1 MHSNTLKTCLERLLI
16 AIVFFVILGPFFWC
30 LLLSLQGSR
39 EINSTF
45 ALLIPAQLHPENY
58 RAVLLNSRW
67 VSGFLNSLWISL
79 ASVAVN
85 LLFSMPAGYALA
97 RVRFPMKG
105 AIHQLLLMLI
115 FLPPMLLVVPLRQMF
130 AALHLQNTIWAT
142 ALPLSA
148 MVFSTL
154 IFRQFYSRFP
164 QEIDDCATLM
174 GMGPIHRFWKIYA
187 PVSGRTMLYT
197 SMLHF
202 ISTWNCLFIPLFMYR
217 EPHSLVTVQEALL
230 QFAMN
235 PSRIYL
241 GMAAVD
247 GNDRYS
253 FSSLDRSAAL
263 GADIAANIP
272 QLARAS
278 RLLACQQEYYDGS
291 GCHGLR
297 GEKIPL
303 ACRIFTT
310 AMIFDELQHGV
321 RHLGSEEALE
331 ELRLFSGTLLD
342 PDIVNAFNRLHTDK
356 YTAADVE
363 IKVYSY

>member
-1 MHSNTLKTCLERLLI
+1 MHSKTLKTCLERLLI

-30 LLLSLQGSR
+30 LLLSFQGSR

-58 RAVLLNSRW
+58 RAVLMNSRW

-97 RVRFPMKG
+97 RVQFPMKG

-142 ALPLSA
+142 ALPMSA

-174 GMGPIHRFWKIYA
+174 GMGPIHRFWKVYA

-217 EPHSLVTVQEALL
+217 EPNSLVTVQEALL

-241 GMAAVD
+241 GMAAVVLTCLPCWLLFISQYRFKREVQRTMVD
-247 GNDRYS
+247 PFR
-253 FSSLDRSAAL
+253 A
-263 GADIAANIP
+263 P
-272 QLARAS
+272 Q
-278 RLLACQQEYYDGS
+278 
-291 GCHGLR
+291 
-297 GEKIPL
+297 
-303 ACRIFTT
+303 
-310 AMIFDELQHGV
+310 
-321 RHLGSEEALE
+321 
-331 ELRLFSGTLLD
+331 
-342 PDIVNAFNRLHTDK
+342 
-356 YTAADVE
+356 
-363 IKVYSY
+363 